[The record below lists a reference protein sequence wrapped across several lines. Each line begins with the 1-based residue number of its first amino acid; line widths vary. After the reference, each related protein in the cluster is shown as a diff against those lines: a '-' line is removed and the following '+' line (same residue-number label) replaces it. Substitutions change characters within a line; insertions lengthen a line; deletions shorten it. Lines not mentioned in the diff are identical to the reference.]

1 MKQILLLS
9 AFLLIYSNSFMFSQ
23 DDTEYSLEDSL
34 QVYENKPRI
43 GGFVHLGYDIH
54 LGDFSGIP
62 GIPSCC
68 PSYKF
73 GMAPGLS
80 VGVLY
85 EKHITDTLGLSFRL
99 GYHTMNGKFQ
109 SIEPTWVIL
118 NGEQAEGE
126 FTHYFNTNIGAVSLE
141 ALGSYKIWREMDVYA
156 GLNFGVI
163 TNADYSQ
170 YEQITKPA
178 DRATFLNGKQI
189 QNDTSGSIDAVRRFQ
204 CGLTLGAGYPLPMN
218 ALRSLFIVPE
228 IFYSFYFTPP
238 VKQTVWFAQS
248 IKVGVSVKYK
258 QPPPPPQAP
267 DPPMEPASPRWL
279 PDPPVL
285 PAITADITAQQLDSA
300 GNVKKDA
307 NLVIE
312 DFVSLNVRP
321 LLNYIFF
328 EENSAQLQNKYIKL
342 SNQETNN
349 FSDKDLVQLDVLDTY
364 YQALNIIGMRLRNNP
379 DVTITLLGTNSNS
392 GSEKGNLALSEQRAQ
407 TVKNY
412 FTEVWSIDP
421 SRIKIKAVNLPP
433 KKSDDS
439 DSPEYAAQENR
450 RVEILSSSDI
460 LSEAVITTDTKRT
473 ISADKIQFLP
483 KVNSQIDVES
493 WKVDAMQGD
502 KVLSSFSAQGTPP
515 EILDW
520 NIDANSKNSPTTS
533 GNITYCLDVKDKL
546 GRLTRSK
553 CYNLPVEQIT
563 IKRKRVEN
571 IQDKEFEYYSLILF
585 DYGKSNLLKEH
596 SKVLDFIKGRIS
608 PNAVVYVKGYTD
620 QMGDELTNDRIADKR
635 AKSVGDLLKINKA
648 NVIGLGEKDALFD
661 NSTPEG
667 RFYCRTVRI
676 EIETPV
682 EK

>member
-9 AFLLIYSNSFMFSQ
+9 AFLLIYSNCAMFSQ
-23 DDTEYSLEDSL
+23 TDKDYSLEDSL
-34 QVYENKPRI
+34 QVYENKPRY
-43 GGFVHLGYDIH
+43 GGYLHFGYDLH

-73 GMAPGLS
+73 GLAPGIS

-85 EKHITDTLGLSFRL
+85 ERHITDSIGLSVRL
-99 GYHTMNGKFQ
+99 GYNTLNGKFQ

-118 NGEQAEGE
+118 DGVKADGE
-126 FTHYFNTNIGAVSLE
+126 FTHYFNTNIGAISLE
-141 ALGSYKIWREMDVYA
+141 ALGSYNIWRDMAVYG

-163 TNADYSQ
+163 TNAQYSQ
-170 YEQITKPA
+170 YELITKPA

-189 QNDTSGSIDAVRRFQ
+189 RNDTSGSIDAVRRFQ
-204 CGLTLGAGYPLPMN
+204 CGLTLGAGYPLPLN
-218 ALRSLFIVPE
+218 AIRSLFIVPE

-238 VKQTVWFAQS
+238 VKETVWFTQS

-258 QPPPPPQAP
+258 QPPPPPLPP

-279 PDPPVL
+279 PDPPAL
-285 PAITADITAQQLDSA
+285 PAITADVSAKLLDSV
-300 GNVKKDA
+300 GSVMKNQ

-312 DFVSLNVRP
+312 DFVSLNLRP

-328 EENSAQLQNKYIKL
+328 DENSAQLQNKYIKL
-342 SNQETNN
+342 SNQATNN
-349 FSDKDLVQLDVLDTY
+349 FSDKDLVQLDVLETY
-364 YQALNIIGMRLRNNP
+364 YQVLNILGMRLRNNP
-379 DVTITLLGTNSNS
+379 DVTITLLGTNSNN
-392 GSEKGNLALSEQRAQ
+392 GDEKGNTTLSEQRAQ
-407 TVKNY
+407 TVKDY
-412 FTEVWSIDP
+412 FTEIWSIDAD
-421 SRIKIKAVNLPP
+421 RIKIKAANLPP

-439 DSPEYAAQENR
+439 DSPEYASQENR
-450 RVEILSSSDI
+450 RVEIISSSEI
-460 LSEAVITTDTKRT
+460 LSEPVITSDTKRT
-473 ISADKIQFLP
+473 ISADKIQFTP
-483 KVNSQIDVES
+483 KVNSQTDVES
-493 WKVDAMQGD
+493 WKVEAKQGD
-502 KVLSSFSAQGTPP
+502 KVLSSFSAKGAPP
-515 EILDW
+515 ETLDW

-546 GRLTRSK
+546 GRETRSK

-563 IKRKRVEN
+563 INRKRNEN
-571 IQDKEFEYYSLILF
+571 IKDKEFEYYSLILF

-596 SKVLDFIKGRIS
+596 SKVLDFIKGRIT
-608 PNAVVYVKGYTD
+608 PNAIVYVKGYTD
-620 QMGDELTNDRIADKR
+620 QMGDEATNDKLADKR
-635 AKSVGDLLKINKA
+635 ANSVGNSLRLNKS
-648 NVIGLGEKDALFD
+648 NIIGLGEKDALFD

-682 EK
+682 VK